1 MRLYIIFVFIFTQII
16 VNAQDFIVTGKVFSQ
31 GQPLSSASVFVM
43 GNNSGVTTNAE
54 GQFSIYI
61 SNIANPQLVISYLGY
76 KSQIKKISSKTTDL
90 GIIELEWD
98 NKLEEVVVSGT
109 LKPISKLDSPV
120 PIEVYGQTFF
130 KANPTASV
138 FEALENVNGIRPQLN
153 CSICSTGEIRINGNE
168 GSYTMVMIDGLPIIS
183 GLSTVYGFSGIPQS
197 LIERIEIVKGPAS
210 TLFGSEAVAGVINLI
225 TELPENS
232 AKLAVE
238 SFVSGWGEVN
248 TDLSYKYSLSKKTT
262 ALFGVNYFNYS
273 NPIDKNED
281 GFTDLTL
288 QNRISIFNKFS
299 HANKLSVATR
309 FVYEDRWGG
318 QMNWLPIH
326 RGGDTVYGESIYTQR
341 FELFGKY
348 QLNKNLTFQF
358 SFNDHNQNSA
368 YGNTLFNAGQTIGF
382 GQMIWNKNISNNDL
396 LFGLAYRY
404 SLYDDDTTA
413 TFNDL
418 SSRNQASTIHL
429 PGIFIQNQT
438 QINANNSLLLGFRYD
453 RNSIHGNIFTPRI
466 NYKIN
471 NKDKSSTLRLSTGSG
486 YRVTQLFTEQ
496 HAVLTGAREVVL
508 LDDLNPERS
517 WNANLN
523 FVQKFFL
530 KKGAIIDFDFSLF
543 TTQFSNKIIPDYDTD
558 PNKIIYDN
566 LDGRSISNGLSLNAN
581 LLAQG
586 GLRVNLGATYID
598 TFTEENSI
606 KTMPYLTER
615 FQGVW
620 KVEKK
625 WITNDII
632 LDFTGT
638 ITGALKLPTLSHLD
652 PRPSYSD
659 PFSILNIQ
667 LTKIWNNSVESYGGI
682 KNILNFTP
690 PRNSIARSFDPFDR
704 QVAFDNTGNALS
716 TSDNPYALTF
726 DPTYVYTSNQG
737 IRFFL
742 GLRWKYN

>member
-1 MRLYIIFVFIFTQII
+1 MRLNFIFVFIFTQIM
-16 VNAQDFIVTGKVFSQ
+16 VNAQDFIVSGKVFSQ

-61 SNIANPQLVISYLGY
+61 SNIANPELVISYLGY
-76 KSQIKKISSKTTDL
+76 KSQITKISSKTTDL

-130 KANPTASV
+130 QANPTASV

-153 CSICSTGEIRINGNE
+153 CSICSTGEIRINGQE
-168 GSYTMVMIDGLPIIS
+168 GGYTMVMIDGLPIIS

-248 TDLSYKYSLSKKTT
+248 TDLSYKYTLSKKTT
-262 ALFGVNYFNYS
+262 ALLGVNYFNYS

-341 FELFGKY
+341 FEVFGKY

-438 QINANNSLLLGFRYD
+438 QINANNTLLLGFRYD

-471 NKDKSSTLRLSTGSG
+471 NKDKSSTLRISTGSG

-530 KKGAIIDFDFSLF
+530 KKGAIIDFDLSLF

-581 LLAQG
+581 LLAQE

-598 TFTEENSI
+598 TFAEENSI

-638 ITGALKLPTLSHLD
+638 ITGALKLPTLSNLD

-704 QVAFDNTGNALS
+704 QVAFDSTGNALP
-716 TSDNPYALTF
+716 TPDNPYALTF

-737 IRFFL
+737 IRFFF

>member
-1 MRLYIIFVFIFTQII
+1 M
-16 VNAQDFIVTGKVFSQ
+16 VNAQDFIVSGKVFSQ

-76 KSQIKKISSKTTDL
+76 KSHIKKISSKTTDL

-120 PIEVYGQTFF
+120 PIEVYGQAFF

-153 CSICSTGEIRINGNE
+153 CSICSTGEIRINGHE
-168 GSYTMVMIDGLPIIS
+168 GSYTMVLIDGLPIVS

-248 TDLSYKYSLSKKTT
+248 TDLSYKYSLSKKTR
-262 ALFGVNYFNYS
+262 ALLGVNYFNYS

-382 GQMIWNKNISNNDL
+382 GQMIWNKNI
-396 LFGLAYRY
+396 
-404 SLYDDDTTA
+404 
-413 TFNDL
+413 
-418 SSRNQASTIHL
+418 
-429 PGIFIQNQT
+429 
-438 QINANNSLLLGFRYD
+438 
-453 RNSIHGNIFTPRI
+453 
-466 NYKIN
+466 
-471 NKDKSSTLRLSTGSG
+471 
-486 YRVTQLFTEQ
+486 
-496 HAVLTGAREVVL
+496 
-508 LDDLNPERS
+508 
-517 WNANLN
+517 
-523 FVQKFFL
+523 
-530 KKGAIIDFDFSLF
+530 
-543 TTQFSNKIIPDYDTD
+543 
-558 PNKIIYDN
+558 
-566 LDGRSISNGLSLNAN
+566 
-581 LLAQG
+581 
-586 GLRVNLGATYID
+586 
-598 TFTEENSI
+598 
-606 KTMPYLTER
+606 
-615 FQGVW
+615 
-620 KVEKK
+620 
-625 WITNDII
+625 
-632 LDFTGT
+632 
-638 ITGALKLPTLSHLD
+638 
-652 PRPSYSD
+652 
-659 PFSILNIQ
+659 
-667 LTKIWNNSVESYGGI
+667 
-682 KNILNFTP
+682 
-690 PRNSIARSFDPFDR
+690 
-704 QVAFDNTGNALS
+704 
-716 TSDNPYALTF
+716 
-726 DPTYVYTSNQG
+726 
-737 IRFFL
+737 
-742 GLRWKYN
+742 

>member
-1 MRLYIIFVFIFTQII
+1 M
-16 VNAQDFIVTGKVFSQ
+16 VNAQDFIVSGKVFSQ

-76 KSQIKKISSKTTDL
+76 KSQIIKISSKTTDL

-130 KANPTASV
+130 QANPTASV

-153 CSICSTGEIRINGNE
+153 CSICSTGEIRINGQE
-168 GSYTMVMIDGLPIIS
+168 GGYTMVMIDGLPIIS

-248 TDLSYKYSLSKKTT
+248 TDLSYKYTLSKKTT
-262 ALFGVNYFNYS
+262 ALLGVNYFNYS

-326 RGGDTVYGESIYTQR
+326 RGGDTVYGESIYTRR
-341 FELFGKY
+341 FEVFGKY

-438 QINANNSLLLGFRYD
+438 QINANNTLLLGFRYD

-530 KKGAIIDFDFSLF
+530 KKGAIIDFDLSLF

-581 LLAQG
+581 LLAQE

-598 TFTEENSI
+598 TFAEENSI

-638 ITGALKLPTLSHLD
+638 ITGALKLPTLSNLD

-704 QVAFDNTGNALS
+704 QVAFDSTGNALP

-737 IRFFL
+737 IRFFF